1 MFNSYPTI
9 WVYLNKSLNIAYL
22 MSLHLFKN
30 GSSLFSIKLMPVPG
44 NPLVHTW
51 LVGSQPD
58 GPHQGLAYFLSGMGC
73 GYIKEP
79 AGQ

>member
-30 GSSLFSIKLMPVPG
+30 GSSLFSIKLMSTKKKKKKT
-44 NPLVHTW
+44 H
-51 LVGSQPD
+51 S
-58 GPHQGLAYFLSGMGC
+58 LAEDRG
-73 GYIKEP
+73 
-79 AGQ
+79 